1 VVEFRLLGT
10 VEVMVDGVPID
21 VGHARQRDILA
32 VLLIDVDQVVPIDR
46 LADRVWGARLPRR
59 PNDALYSYLS
69 RLRSAFRG
77 IDDVTIKRQRGG
89 YSLVVDP
96 QAVDVHL
103 FARLAGTARA
113 AVDDHAALALFD
125 EALALWRGRA
135 LGEFDSPWSDSVRAD
150 LDRQRYAAA
159 LERNDLRLRTGH
171 HADVL
176 AELSD
181 EAMLDERAAAQLVEA
196 LQLDGRPADALREFE
211 RIRRRLADEL
221 GADPGPRLRGLHQ
234 RILTSEAAESGMP
247 GPRQLPAPPS
257 TFTGRTAELA
267 ALDDLLAE
275 PGSLVVVTGGGGIG
289 KTWLALRWA
298 ADHVSRFTD
307 GQLYVNLR
315 GFDPAL
321 RPVAATSV
329 LRDFLAALGIAPE
342 FIPLGLEARAAM
354 YRKLSAGRSML
365 MVLDNA
371 RDTAQIT
378 PLLPGGSRCTV
389 LVTSR
394 HQLGG
399 LLTTQG
405 ARALPVRH
413 LPDGEAR
420 ALLERRLGA
429 AKLRDD
435 PEAGDEI
442 VHHCA
447 GLPLALA
454 IVAARALTDPDL
466 GLAALVAELRD
477 ARLDTLDAGEQPAN
491 LRAAFSASY
500 RALDPEAASAFRTLG
515 LVPGTDIGSSA
526 AVALIGTARPLR
538 GLTAA
543 NLLRES
549 PPGRFRMHDLVRLY
563 ARELAGTVDDPCDR
577 KAALD
582 RLFDHYLHT
591 ASAAMDLFAVH
602 EPYRRPPAPA
612 PGCATP
618 GFAGYP
624 QARAWLDTERP
635 ALLAMG
641 AHAAAFGLERHAV
654 WLAAV
659 LYRYLDVAAHY
670 EDALV
675 LHSNALAFTDPGSS
689 ARGIAHHAV
698 GWTLF
703 RLGRADEAAEHLRQA
718 LSSAQDHRS
727 DLLESA
733 VRDGLASVHDRSGR
747 RSSAR
752 KQHELALAA
761 ARRGGHV
768 HLEGIAL
775 CGLGEHY
782 SSCGDHHEAL
792 QHLRESGRITREIGD
807 GGLSGRIFAALGR
820 TYVGLRRTD
829 EAARYLQRALH
840 FARIG
845 RNTSLEVSALNDFG
859 AIVTA
864 AEALDHHEQA
874 LELAKRIGHRHELAR
889 AHHGLAEAHRQLGNH
904 TKAAAHLEAADSTH
918 W

>member
-1 VVEFRLLGT
+1 MLGA
-10 VEVMVDGVPID
+10 VEVVAGGVPLD
-21 VGHARQRDILA
+21 VGHARQRDLLA
-32 VLLIDVDQVVPIDR
+32 VLLIEAGQVVPIDR
-46 LADRVWGARLPRR
+46 LADRAWGAKLPRK

-69 RLRSAFRG
+69 RLRTAFRG

-89 YSLVVDP
+89 YSLVVEP
-96 QAVDVHL
+96 RAVDVHR
-103 FARLAGTARA
+103 FAWLTGKARA
-113 AVDDHAALALFD
+113 APDDDVALALFD

-135 LGEFDSPWSDSVRAD
+135 LDGLDSPWSDSVRAD

-159 LERNDLRLRTGH
+159 LERNDLRLRTGR

-176 AELSD
+176 AELAD
-181 EAMLDERAAAQLVEA
+181 EPLLDERAAAQLVEA
-196 LQLDGRPADALREFE
+196 LQLDGRPADALREYE

-221 GADPGPRLRGLHQ
+221 GADPGPRLREVHQ
-234 RILTSEAAESGMP
+234 RILTGEAAGPGM
-247 GPRQLPAPPS
+247 PRQLPAPPS

-275 PGSLVVVTGGGGIG
+275 PGSLVVVTGSGGIG
-289 KTWLALRWA
+289 KTWLTLRWA
-298 ADHVSRFTD
+298 ADHVGRFTD

-321 RPVAATSV
+321 RPVAAAGV

-342 FIPLGLEARAAM
+342 FIPPGVEARAAM
-354 YRKLSAGRSML
+354 YRNLSAGRSML
-365 MVLDNA
+365 IVLDNA

-378 PLLPGGSRCTV
+378 PLLPGGSRCSV

-399 LLTTQG
+399 LLTTHG

-413 LPDGEAR
+413 LHDGEAR

-435 PEAGDEI
+435 PEAADEI
-442 VHHCA
+442 VRHCA

-454 IVAARALTDPDL
+454 IVAARALSEPDL
-466 GLAALVAELRD
+466 GLAALVSDLRD
-477 ARLDTLDAGEQPAN
+477 ARLDTLDAGEVPAN
-491 LRAAFSASY
+491 LRAVFSASY
-500 RALDPEAASAFRTLG
+500 RALDPEAAWAFRLLG
-515 LVPGTDIGSSA
+515 LVPGADIGSGA
-526 AVALIGTARPLR
+526 AAALIGAARPLR

-549 PPGRFRMHDLVRLY
+549 PPGRLRLHDLVRLY
-563 ARELAGTVDDPCDR
+563 ARELADTVDDPGDR

-602 EPYRRPPAPA
+602 EPYRRPPVPTAGQP
-612 PGCATP
+612 TP
-618 GFAGYP
+618 SFAGYV
-624 QARAWLDTERP
+624 QARAWLDAERP

-641 AHAAAFGLERHAV
+641 AHAAAFGHERHAV

-659 LYRYLDVAAHY
+659 LFRYLDVTAHY
-670 EDALV
+670 EDALA
-675 LHSNALAFTDPGSS
+675 LHGNALAFTDPGSL

-698 GWTLF
+698 GWTLI
-703 RLGRADEAAEHLRQA
+703 RLGRADEAADHLRQA

-733 VRDGLASVHDRSGR
+733 VRGGLAVVHDRSGE

-752 KQHELALAA
+752 EQHELALAA
-761 ARRGGHV
+761 ARRAGHV

-775 CGLGEHY
+775 CDLGEHAG
-782 SSCGDHHEAL
+782 SCGDHEEAL
-792 QHLRESGRITREIGD
+792 QHLGESGRIAREIGD
-807 GGLSGRIFAALGR
+807 GGLAGRIFAALGR
-820 TYVGLRRTD
+820 TNAGLGRTD
-829 EAARYLQRALH
+829 EAARQLQRALR
-840 FARIG
+840 FARFG
-845 RNTSLEVSALNDFG
+845 GNTTLEVSALNDLG
-859 AIVTA
+859 AVVPA

-874 LELAKRIGHRHELAR
+874 LTLAKRIGHRHELAR
-889 AHHGLAEAHRQLGNH
+889 AHRGLAEAHRQLSNH
-904 TKAAAHLEAADSTH
+904 AEAALH
-918 W
+918 AAWANRV